1 MLDLDVPTRRRLG
14 RVNNGR
20 DLLVATGLVVLLA
33 RGAGAGGVEAGGV
46 GGALAGDV
54 EVVGAVAR
62 GAAGVEVGDVPGQG
76 WAGLALGE
84 GFEGAGQGDGGEEG
98 GGEDGGELHFDRV
111 CICTDAQLYTE
122 LDIRNEKDSLNE
134 RWRMGEEKTKPYK
147 EPAKKSALLNLLFR
161 DNR

>member
-1 MLDLDVPTRRRLG
+1 MEPLRRSSSIRTPNSPELRLALDPSMLDLDVPTRRLG

-33 RGAGAGGVEAGGV
+33 RGAGAGGVEARGV

-54 EVVGAVAR
+54 EVVGAVAG
-62 GAAGVEVGDVPGQG
+62 GAVGVEVGDVPGQG

-98 GGEDGGELHFDRV
+98 GGEEGGELHCGG
-111 CICTDAQLYTE
+111 CIGCMHKCTNIYG
-122 LDIRNEKDSLNE
+122 LDIRM
-134 RWRMGEEKTKPYK
+134 RRIV
-147 EPAKKSALLNLLFR
+147 
-161 DNR
+161 